1 MKGADILAEVED
13 VLRTM
18 PSRQILTQD
27 TQETFSWLGRVVAAI
42 NRWDSSAGLR
52 ARALVKEMQRPM
64 AYDAHQGYIGL
75 MVLLEEAR
83 ADLRI
88 TTIGPINTAIGQGY
102 VFDYFDEIRKVIAL
116 ATADLFFIDPY
127 LDANFVSQYLPHVP
141 DGVQIRLLA
150 REKVASLIPAVKLF
164 TQQSKKPIDVRS
176 APGFHDRYFF
186 IDAKSCYQSGASF
199 KDGGRT
205 APTTITQ
212 ITDAFPAVRQ
222 TYEDLWQKGKPEL

>member
-1 MKGADILAEVED
+1 MKGADLLAEIED

-18 PSRQILTQD
+18 PSREILNQD
-27 TQETFSWLGRVVAAI
+27 TQETFSWLGRAVAAI
-42 NRWDSSAGLR
+42 NRWSSGAGGQ
-52 ARALVKEMQRPM
+52 ARAYVREMQKPKRF
-64 AYDAHQGYIGL
+64 DSHQGFLSL

-102 VFDYFDEIRKVIAL
+102 VFDYFDEIRKIITL
-116 ATADLFFIDPY
+116 ATTDLFFIDPY

-141 DGVQIRLLA
+141 DGVKIRLLA
-150 REKVASLIPAVKLF
+150 REKVTSLIPAVKLF

-186 IDAKSCYQSGASF
+186 LDAKSCYQSGASF

-205 APTTITQ
+205 APTTITE